1 MAADYNTKINFHYSS
16 KHMIH
21 EKDVYPPLLELIK
34 ESNGEMLFVDPDDE
48 RFSKKELERMME
60 EILLIHD
67 SLSFVVDINLD
78 ENADY
83 KVCIY
88 EDASKLI
95 YNRQKEINFLNKK
108 LKEYCNQLNVDDVR
122 SLNYSEIKKLYLVA
136 GDYLSDDIKKIYE
149 EKRLEEHPE
158 LKKAIYFPELNDI
171 DFLTKAKIKK
181 IDTLLGKSWNKKG
194 FFVMNAF
201 YKAANL
207 YGKEREKFDDFA
219 CRKGIFKKNYS
230 FYCKCGRCKSHFISE
245 TEYNRMK
252 DYYVYGLGS
261 KVKTPYTDDH
271 YVVIFCENDPD
282 CTYEICDKESFENA
296 KYEVVCETNK
306 CPEEVDY

>member
-1 MAADYNTKINFHYSS
+1 M
-16 KHMIH
+16 
-21 EKDVYPPLLELIK
+21 
-34 ESNGEMLFVDPDDE
+34 
-48 RFSKKELERMME
+48 
-60 EILLIHD
+60 
-67 SLSFVVDINLD
+67 
-78 ENADY
+78 
-83 KVCIY
+83 
-88 EDASKLI
+88 
-95 YNRQKEINFLNKK
+95 
-108 LKEYCNQLNVDDVR
+108 
-122 SLNYSEIKKLYLVA
+122 
-136 GDYLSDDIKKIYE
+136 
-149 EKRLEEHPE
+149 
-158 LKKAIYFPELNDI
+158 
-171 DFLTKAKIKK
+171 TKAKIKK

-194 FFVMNAF
+194 LFVMNAF
-201 YKAANL
+201 YKAAKL

-245 TEYNRMK
+245 TEYNRMR

-271 YVVIFCENDPD
+271 YVVIFCEDPD

>member
-1 MAADYNTKINFHYSS
+1 M
-16 KHMIH
+16 
-21 EKDVYPPLLELIK
+21 
-34 ESNGEMLFVDPDDE
+34 
-48 RFSKKELERMME
+48 
-60 EILLIHD
+60 
-67 SLSFVVDINLD
+67 
-78 ENADY
+78 
-83 KVCIY
+83 
-88 EDASKLI
+88 
-95 YNRQKEINFLNKK
+95 
-108 LKEYCNQLNVDDVR
+108 
-122 SLNYSEIKKLYLVA
+122 
-136 GDYLSDDIKKIYE
+136 
-149 EKRLEEHPE
+149 
-158 LKKAIYFPELNDI
+158 
-171 DFLTKAKIKK
+171 TKAKIKK

-271 YVVIFCENDPD
+271 YVAIFCENDPD